1 MVSDL
6 EYGDMQVIV
15 LMFSSASASF
25 PTQGQ
30 KHLLQFQLGNS
41 LPVRLLSQ
49 IVVESFQLFSLGQ
62 QTVQLF
68 LLLFPFNLNV
78 LNMSRTQLFYLHFV
92 AASLFFS
99 LLSQTFTNSFSWSNP
114 FGFS

>member
-1 MVSDL
+1 MKGSRMVSDL
-6 EYGDMQVIV
+6 EYGDMQVII
-15 LMFSSASASF
+15 LMFSLASALF

-49 IVVESFQLFSLGQ
+49 IVVESFQLFCLGQ

-68 LLLFPFNLNV
+68 LLLFPLNV
-78 LNMSRTQLFYLHFV
+78 NIVKLRSR
-92 AASLFFS
+92 SC
-99 LLSQTFTNSFSWSNP
+99 SQNDSSQVES
-114 FGFS
+114 S